1 MTESTQVVLPIVNN
15 NGTSKAEL
23 LDPIFKAYRAT
34 LAAYEAL
41 CKTAPHGRDYQI
53 SPPEDYP
60 MARRDFER
68 RAKEL
73 MKISEELQA
82 LYIGIER
89 QGRGL

>member
-1 MTESTQVVLPIVNN
+1 MTDVHVIIPLVNN
-15 NGTSKAEL
+15 NGTTQEEL
-23 LDPIFKAYRAT
+23 LKPVYEAYRAVH
-34 LAAYEAL
+34 AAYEAV

-68 RAKEL
+68 RTKDL
-73 MKISEELQA
+73 TTIMEELQA

-89 QGRGL
+89 QRP